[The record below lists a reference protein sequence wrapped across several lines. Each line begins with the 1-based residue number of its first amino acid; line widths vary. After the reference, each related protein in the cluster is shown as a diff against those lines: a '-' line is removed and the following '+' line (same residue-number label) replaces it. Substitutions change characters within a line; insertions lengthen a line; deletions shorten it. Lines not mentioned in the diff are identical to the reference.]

1 MKEREN
7 ERERMYEGGRECERW
22 AERGNIQG
30 GEMEEKKERDRL
42 KREYERIEQGT
53 RRSPSRSIHWD

>member
-1 MKEREN
+1 MH
-7 ERERMYEGGRECERW
+7 EGGRDCERW

-42 KREYERIEQGT
+42 KWENERIEQGA